1 MNVSPIK
8 TSIAQADDLP
18 AIVSLLGA
26 CKLPADDLS
35 EGILGNF
42 VVAKSG
48 DDLVGVVGLEVL
60 GTTGLLRSLAVE
72 PQWRGRKLGE
82 RLVAEGEARA
92 RDEVGALYL
101 LTTTAQAYLQRL
113 GYEDV
118 PRETV
123 PEAIAS
129 HAQFRGLCPASAKC
143 LRKMLG

>member
-1 MNVSPIK
+1 MNVSPVK
-8 TSIAQADDLP
+8 TSMAHADDLP
-18 AIVSLLGA
+18 AIVSLLAA
-26 CKLPADDLS
+26 CELPADDLS
-35 EGILGNF
+35 EAILGNF

-60 GTTGLLRSLAVE
+60 GTTGLLRSLAVR
-72 PQWRGRKLGE
+72 PKWRGHKLGE

-92 RDEVGALYL
+92 RKEVNALYL

-113 GYEDV
+113 EYEDV

-123 PEAIAS
+123 PEVIAT

-143 LRKMLG
+143 LMKRL